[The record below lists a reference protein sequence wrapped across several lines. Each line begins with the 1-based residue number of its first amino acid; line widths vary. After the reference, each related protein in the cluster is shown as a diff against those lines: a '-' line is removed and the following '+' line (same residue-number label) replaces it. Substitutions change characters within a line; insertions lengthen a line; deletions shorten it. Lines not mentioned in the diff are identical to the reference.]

1 MTFRIGRGFAEV
13 VKFWKKWDYCKM
25 TFIIGRGFA
34 EYQIL
39 KKWKIALSL
48 ELSGTFW

>member
-1 MTFRIGRGFAEV
+1 
-13 VKFWKKWDYCKM
+13 M

-39 KKWKIALSL
+39 KKWKWPYLLIWVEYFDKFFA
-48 ELSGTFW
+48 